1 MKNKTYKILNLI
13 ARYIANHKTV
23 YEEELINDLLDMG
36 FELKDIDTAIYWMES
51 FGMDISKNL
60 DISDSRNYV
69 RILTYEESNSLTK
82 EAVNYLYILKKK
94 GLIDSDMFEDILEKV
109 IIADLDIKI
118 DIEEIKLLTA
128 LTAYNSN
135 NKLFNYVVENDG
147 EVIYN

>member
-1 MKNKTYKILNLI
+1 LKNKTYKILNLI
-13 ARYIANHKTV
+13 AKYIANHKAI
-23 YEEELINDLLDMG
+23 YEEDLINDLLDMG
-36 FELKDIDTAIYWMES
+36 FELKDIDAAIYWMES
-51 FGMDISKNL
+51 LGMDISRSV
-60 DISDSRNYV
+60 DVADSRNYI

-94 GLIDSDMFEDILEKV
+94 GLIDNDMFEDILEKV
-109 IIADLDIKI
+109 IIADLDIKM

-147 EVIYN
+147 EVLYN